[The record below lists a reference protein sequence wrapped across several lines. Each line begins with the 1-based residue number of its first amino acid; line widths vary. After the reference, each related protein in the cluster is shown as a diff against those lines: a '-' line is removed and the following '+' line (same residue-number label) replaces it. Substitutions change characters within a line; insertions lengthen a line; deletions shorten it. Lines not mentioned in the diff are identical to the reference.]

1 MAGKAHGERRPCS
14 YMADPSTAGELTDVE
29 RLRFDNQWLE
39 FVSTQCA
46 NFVRANAVDEDGLSK
61 PAVLSVAVEMNQSTL
76 FQQQREVARPWCD
89 ITSPDFV
96 TNVDAGFYQL
106 KNGGK
111 TI

>member
-1 MAGKAHGERRPCS
+1 
-14 YMADPSTAGELTDVE
+14 MADPSTAGELTDVE
-29 RLRFDNQWLE
+29 RLRFDNQWLD
-39 FVSTQCA
+39 FVNTQCA
-46 NFVRANAVDEDGLSK
+46 NFVRVTAVAVDGLFK
-61 PAVLSVAVEMNQSTL
+61 QAVLSVAVEMNQSTL
-76 FQQQREVARPWCD
+76 CQQQREVARPWCD